1 MERAMAQ
8 PLLTARGSARFF
20 PAACGSKDPCG
31 AVARIE
37 RIERIDSID
46 SLDSI
51 EGSIEALLLPNN
63 GMIHA

>member
-31 AVARIE
+31 AVARL
-37 RIERIDSID
+37 ERIDSID